1 MNMLCAIL
9 WINTV
14 FLFCIAVFNYWRY
27 NKLAKTIYPTA
38 YHTVDIA
45 ITREHEGELQILLVK
60 KHKELNEPFWRFS
73 GGFVDPLDINAE
85 FAAFRETK
93 EETGMVVNNPQYIS
107 SRKIED
113 PRYENSIHKIIT
125 SFYHTTHLHG
135 EAGKGYDDVA
145 ITQWFNLKDVKPAMI
160 RELHRGLLF
169 DFNTYY
175 ALKQLENGNKGIR
188 ENAES
193 AQN

>member
-38 YHTVDIA
+38 YHTVDMA

-73 GGFVDPLDINAE
+73 GGFVDPSDINAE

-125 SFYHTTHLHG
+125 SFYHTTH
-135 EAGKGYDDVA
+135 
-145 ITQWFNLKDVKPAMI
+145 
-160 RELHRGLLF
+160 
-169 DFNTYY
+169 
-175 ALKQLENGNKGIR
+175 
-188 ENAES
+188 
-193 AQN
+193 